1 MDLEEQKIRMDLIQ
15 KKYDDWSRVL
25 LEPMTVNDA
34 RLFSIESRLTEEEEM
49 RVKEYEYIRDLM
61 KKLIYALEQ
70 LNMVNI
76 GNKKLGPDKDSLYD
90 NSANMLPNLINAG
103 KDQKHAELSKTMEFM
118 MLKRLNFL
126 RN

>member
-1 MDLEEQKIRMDLIQ
+1 MDLIQ

-76 GNKKLGPDKDSLYD
+76 ENKKLGPDKDSLYD

>member
-76 GNKKLGPDKDSLYD
+76 ENKKLGPDKDSLYD